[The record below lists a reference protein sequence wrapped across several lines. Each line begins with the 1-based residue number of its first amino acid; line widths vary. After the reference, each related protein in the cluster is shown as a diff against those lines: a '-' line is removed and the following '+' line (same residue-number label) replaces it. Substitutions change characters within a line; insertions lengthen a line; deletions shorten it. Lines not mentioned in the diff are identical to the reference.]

1 MKPLVLRSED
11 PPPAGSALVRAGE
24 RGLDHDLLR
33 RTATR
38 THAEFG
44 YYGVSVYI
52 ALDGS
57 VDELCGSV
65 PALGRYGQIRLS
77 VVRRL
82 REASF
87 ALLPTGPRPHFS
99 IVLPDLEDPTLER
112 LGACFD
118 EPLPNPAKG

>member
-1 MKPLVLRSED
+1 MRPVVLRSED
-11 PPPAGSALVRAGE
+11 PPPDESAVVRAGE
-24 RGLDHDLLR
+24 RGVDHDLLR

-52 ALDGS
+52 ALDGA
-57 VDELCGSV
+57 VDELCGAV
-65 PALGRYGQIRLS
+65 PALSRYGQIRLS
-77 VVRRL
+77 DVRRL

-99 IVLPDLEDPTLER
+99 IVLPDLEDPTLGR
-112 LGACFD
+112 LAGCFG
-118 EPLPNPAKG
+118 EPLPNPARG